1 MKNDNEMKVMK
12 DGALQDRQYFFGMPS
27 GKYIEVLDAFTGTR
41 VNSCETSS
49 LPLVEFW
56 QPENLPQLETFL
68 GKYLVDLDLETGLK
82 VFECPTVP
90 KRKGRVL
97 GPASMTDLMIIDNNW
112 QIAIEAKYTEYVWGP
127 CQTLGEWLVEK
138 LSGAGIFLRRTIAK
152 AWIDM
157 IGSATC
163 TELDSPN
170 RYSKNCDFYTTCGT
184 VGYQFLHRTASACL
198 GTNGPEGS
206 KPVLVYQLFYKQGDD
221 AHIAKMEAF
230 KDQLCD
236 WAELLKLK
244 NMTFLIMSVPVTN
257 ASDVIAKYDGRKAD
271 LFEEMKMRTIYT
283 FDFDGLE
290 IEKVL

>member
-1 MKNDNEMKVMK
+1 
-12 DGALQDRQYFFGMPS
+12 
-27 GKYIEVLDAFTGTR
+27 
-41 VNSCETSS
+41 
-49 LPLVEFW
+49 
-56 QPENLPQLETFL
+56 
-68 GKYLVDLDLETGLK
+68 
-82 VFECPTVP
+82 
-90 KRKGRVL
+90 
-97 GPASMTDLMIIDNNW
+97 
-112 QIAIEAKYTEYVWGP
+112 VWGP
-127 CQTLGEWLVEK
+127 AQTLGAWLVEK
-138 LSGAGIFLRRTIAK
+138 SFGVDIFKRRTIAK

-163 TELDSPN
+163 TGLDSPN

-198 GTNGPEGS
+198 GTNGPEGR
-206 KPVLVYQLFYKQGDD
+206 KPALVYQLFYKQGDD